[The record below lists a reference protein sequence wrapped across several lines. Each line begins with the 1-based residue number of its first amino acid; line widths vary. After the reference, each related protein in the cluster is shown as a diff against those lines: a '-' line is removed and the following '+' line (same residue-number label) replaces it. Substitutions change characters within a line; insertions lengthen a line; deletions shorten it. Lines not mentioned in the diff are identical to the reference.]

1 MTKHETINVRMKR
14 NGKWQTVQIRVERKR
29 SAPILDRLIQ
39 KHRLIAS
46 KA

>member
-1 MTKHETINVRMKR
+1 MTKYETLNVRMKR

-29 SAPILDRLIQ
+29 SIPVLDRLIQ
-39 KHRLIAS
+39 KHKLIAT